1 MKYGVK
7 SKTTT
12 SYLKEFDLY
21 EDARVFV
28 LKQQQIWKNA
38 TMQIYEI
45 EGFQKDRLVEQ
56 FNPTKGTDY
65 TKVRKNKNKLSDT
78 KPITWEKVKQTC
90 VVLISHEDKT
100 YQVALNNEQMNAVIF
115 ILPQLFDDH
124 VIKIVEEPLDI
135 TLKD

>member
-7 SKTTT
+7 SKTLTK
-12 SYLKEFDLY
+12 YLKEFDLY
-21 EDARVFV
+21 GDARVFV

-45 EGFQKDRLVEQ
+45 EGFQEDKLIEQ
-56 FNPTKGTDY
+56 FNPIKGTDY

-78 KPITWEKVKQTC
+78 KPITWKKGKQIC
-90 VVLISHEDKT
+90 VVLISNEKKT

-124 VIKIVEEPLDI
+124 VIKVLEKPLDI
-135 TLKD
+135 TLKE